1 VNTGDFFEHEDVGDG
16 VEAGTAPLFGH
27 EHAAAA
33 ESAKFLDGVQGKVV
47 GALPIS
53 DVRAN
58 LSLHELAHGVAD
70 EELVISEGEIHGG
83 DSNTG
88 DVTAFS
94 PGNKLLLIRPK
105 AFEKGRSLPP

>member
-1 VNTGDFFEHEDVGDG
+1 MT
-16 VEAGTAPLFGH
+16 
-27 EHAAAA
+27 
-33 ESAKFLDGVQGKVV
+33 ESAEFLDGVQGKVV

-58 LSLHELAHGVAD
+58 LGLHELAHGVAD

-88 DVTAFS
+88 DVTAL
-94 PGNKLLLIRPK
+94 PGRQGGPYQAKSVR
-105 AFEKGRSLPP
+105 